1 MPDEQQQR
9 RPMSARAKAIL
20 WLCAAALLAAGLAW
34 FIYYEASGR
43 YRQSTNDAEMRAD
56 SVAISPKTTGYV
68 TQVLVEDNEDVKAG
82 QVLVTIDPRDYR
94 AKVEEDESEIAVS
107 QASTAGARA
116 SLGEQYASIEQTRVQ
131 LAQART
137 KAAHDA
143 GEVARYAPLVEAGAE
158 TAEKLAQLRQTADE
172 SADDVK
178 AKAASL
184 LAQQR
189 HVASLEA
196 QIEQNEAQVRSAQAK
211 LASARSD
218 LDSSTLKAPF
228 DGRVG
233 DKTVA
238 LGEFAQPGT
247 RLLSIVPLE
256 DLYIVANFKE
266 TQIGLM
272 RPGQPAKIKVDAL
285 AGVELRG
292 RVLSVSPGTGAQ
304 FSILPPQNAT
314 GNFTKV
320 VQRVP
325 VKIAFEA
332 GPEARKLLVPGLSVT
347 VTVDTIDEKHAREK
361 IEREQDQSADRSP
374 HTDPAPASA
383 VHR

>member
-1 MPDEQQQR
+1 MPDEKQQR
-9 RPMSARAKAIL
+9 RSWSPRAKAML
-20 WLCAAALLAAGLAW
+20 WLCAAVLLIAGAIWL
-34 FIYYEASGR
+34 FYYETSGR

-68 TQVLVEDNEDVKAG
+68 AQVLVEDNQDVKAG
-82 QVLVTIDPRDYR
+82 QLLVTIDPRDYR
-94 AKVEEDESEIAVS
+94 AKVDEAESDIAVS
-107 QASTAGARA
+107 QASATGARA
-116 SLGEQYASIEQTRVQ
+116 SLGEQYASIEQSRVQ
-131 LAQART
+131 LAQAKT

-143 GEVARYAPLVEAGAE
+143 GEVDRYAPLVDSGAE
-158 TAEKLAQLRQTADE
+158 TAEKLAQLRQTANE

-196 QIEQNEAQVRSAQAK
+196 QIEQNEAQVRNAQAK

-218 LDSSTLKAPF
+218 FDSTTIRAPF

-238 LGEFAQPGT
+238 VGQFTQPGT
-247 RLLSIVPLE
+247 RLLSIVPLK

-272 RPGQPAKIKVDAL
+272 RPGQPAAIKVDAL
-285 AGVELRG
+285 SGIELQG
-292 RVLSVSPGTGAQ
+292 RVVSVSPGTGAQ

-325 VKIAFEA
+325 VKIAFDA

-347 VTVDTIDEKHAREK
+347 VTVDTIHDKHARET
-361 IEREQDQSADRSP
+361 IEQEQSKRPGPLRTAQP
-374 HTDPAPASA
+374 
-383 VHR
+383 

>member
-1 MPDEQQQR
+1 MPDEKQQR
-9 RPMSARAKAIL
+9 RPLSARVKAIL
-20 WLCAAALLAAGLAW
+20 WLCAAVLLVLGLIW
-34 FIYYEASGR
+34 LFYYESSGR
-43 YRQSTNDAEMRAD
+43 YEQSTNDAEIRAD

-68 TQVLVEDNEDVKAG
+68 TRVLVEDNQDVKAG
-82 QVLVTIDPRDYR
+82 QVLLTIDQRDYL
-94 AKVEEDESEIAVS
+94 AKVDENESEIAVS

-116 SLGEQYASIEQTRVQ
+116 SLGEQYASIEQTRAQ
-131 LAQART
+131 LAQAKS

-143 GEVARYAPLVEAGAE
+143 GEVQRYAPLVESGAE
-158 TAEKLAQLRQTADE
+158 TAEKLAELRQSADQ

-178 AKAASL
+178 AKAANL

-196 QIEQNEAQVRSAQAK
+196 QIKQNEAQVKSAQAK
-211 LASARSD
+211 LASASSD
-218 LDSSTLKAPF
+218 LDSTTIKAPF

-233 DKTVA
+233 DKMVE
-238 LGEFAQPGT
+238 LGQFAQAGT
-247 RLLSIVPLE
+247 RLLSIVPLK
-256 DLYIVANFKE
+256 DIYIIANFKE

-285 AGVELRG
+285 SGIELHG
-292 RVLSVSPGTGAQ
+292 HLISVSPGTGAQ

-325 VKIAFEA
+325 VRIAFDA

-347 VTVDTIDEKHAREK
+347 VIVDTIAEKQTPEAIK
-361 IEREQDQSADRSP
+361 REQQQIKASGQTRSAQP
-374 HTDPAPASA
+374 
-383 VHR
+383 

>member
-1 MPDEQQQR
+1 MPDEKQQR
-9 RPMSARAKAIL
+9 RPLSARVKAIL
-20 WLCAAALLAAGLAW
+20 WLCAAVLLVLGVIW
-34 FIYYEASGR
+34 FFYYESSGR
-43 YRQSTNDAEMRAD
+43 YEQSTNDAEIRAD

-68 TQVLVEDNEDVKAG
+68 TRVLVEDNQDVKAG
-82 QVLVTIDPRDYR
+82 QVLLTIDQRDYL
-94 AKVEEDESEIAVS
+94 AKVDEDESEIAVS

-116 SLGEQYASIEQTRVQ
+116 SLGEQYASIEQTRAQ
-131 LAQART
+131 LAQAKT

-143 GEVARYAPLVEAGAE
+143 GEVQRYAPLVDSGAE
-158 TAEKLAQLRQTADE
+158 TAERLAELRQAADQ

-178 AKAASL
+178 AKAANL

-196 QIEQNEAQVRSAQAK
+196 QIKQNEAQVKSAQAK
-211 LASARSD
+211 LASASSD
-218 LDSSTLKAPF
+218 LDSTTIKAPF

-233 DKTVA
+233 DKTVEV
-238 LGEFAQPGT
+238 GQFAQAGT
-247 RLLSIVPLE
+247 RLLSIVPLNNI
-256 DLYIVANFKE
+256 YIIANFKE

-285 AGVELRG
+285 SGIELHG
-292 RVLSVSPGTGAQ
+292 HLVSVSPGTGAQ

-325 VKIAFEA
+325 VRIAFDA

-347 VTVDTIDEKHAREK
+347 AIVDTIAEKQTPEAIR
-361 IEREQDQSADRSP
+361 REQEHIKASGQTR
-374 HTDPAPASA
+374 PAQP
-383 VHR
+383 